1 MKRRDVLALVGGATA
16 WPLMA
21 RAQQS
26 ALPVIGFLHS
36 GSPKETAKRLDAYL
50 KGLKEQGFVDGDN
63 VIIEYRWA
71 AGDNDKLAVMAAEL
85 VKRNVALISTAG
97 STPASRAA
105 KRATSTIPVVF
116 AIGADPVELG
126 LVESINR
133 PGGNAT
139 GITSINAAI
148 TSKRLELLQR
158 LAPQTS
164 RYFALIN
171 PGTPLSDAFLKDLAL
186 GAPKL
191 GIGFDI
197 LRAQSEAEID
207 AAFAG
212 LPPGPGNALLSCP
225 DAYLYTRR
233 AQITALAMRHAVP
246 TAFDVRDYVDIGGLL
261 SYGADFLEVMRLAG
275 NYTGRVLKGE
285 KPADLPIVRSEKFEM
300 VVNGKTAKSLGLTIP
315 TTLLATADEVIE

>member
-1 MKRRDVLALVGGATA
+1 M
-16 WPLMA
+16 
-21 RAQQS
+21 
-26 ALPVIGFLHS
+26 I
-36 GSPKETAKRLDAYL
+36 
-50 KGLKEQGFVDGDN
+50 
-63 VIIEYRWA
+63 
-71 AGDNDKLAVMAAEL
+71 
-85 VKRNVALISTAG
+85 
-97 STPASRAA
+97 
-105 KRATSTIPVVF
+105 F

-139 GITSINAAI
+139 GITSINATI

-158 LAPQTS
+158 LAPQAS
-164 RYFALIN
+164 RYFALVN
-171 PGTPLSDAFLKDLAL
+171 PGTPLSNVFLKDLAL

-191 GIGFDI
+191 GIGFEV

-207 AAFAG
+207 AAFAS
-212 LPPGPGNALLSCP
+212 LPPGPGNALLFCP

-285 KPADLPIVRSEKFEM
+285 KPADLPVVRSEKFEM
-300 VVNGKTAKSLGLTIP
+300 DINLKTAKQLSLTVP
-315 TTLLATADEVIE
+315 PNLLAIADEVIE